1 MAIARAEAPL
11 CTNVGAIDSL
21 EKKCPDFF
29 LQILMA
35 ENCQDTFEV
44 AEKATDAIAIQAGCW
59 LNTWL
64 SLAATFVENSSGLC

>member
-44 AEKATDAIAIQAGCW
+44 AEKATDAIAIQAGC
-59 LNTWL
+59 
-64 SLAATFVENSSGLC
+64 